1 MSEQCG
7 ALMTKTVVIDTNVIV
22 RYLLNDN
29 AQQNAIAT
37 QYLDN
42 SEITCVLP
50 VMTFCE
56 IDWVLRKK
64 LKIPRLDV
72 INFFERL
79 TKKPNVVFDKYLF
92 EIGLYFLKNGGD
104 FADGVIAYQATQFD
118 NAKLLTFD
126 KKSQKL
132 AQKLKI
138 AVQNL

>member
-79 TKKPNVVFDKYLF
+79 TKKPNVVFDKSLF

-104 FADGVIAYQATQFD
+104 FADGIIAYQTTKFD
-118 NAKLLTFD
+118 NAKLLTVD

-138 AVQNL
+138 AV